1 MSLDE
6 IKGFI
11 FYAVIIAT
19 GTVSNCYCTN
29 NTNPELMEGH
39 KHCLPLF
46 SMCVISTMTISFL

>member
-19 GTVSNCYCTN
+19 GTVSNYYCTN

-39 KHCLPLF
+39 
-46 SMCVISTMTISFL
+46 